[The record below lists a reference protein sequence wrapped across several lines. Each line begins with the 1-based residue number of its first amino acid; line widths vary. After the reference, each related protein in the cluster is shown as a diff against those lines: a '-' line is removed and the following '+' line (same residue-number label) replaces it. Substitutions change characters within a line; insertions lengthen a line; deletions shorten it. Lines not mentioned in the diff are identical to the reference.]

1 MNQLSDHK
9 LKWGVL
15 GSAQIAVNSVIPGIL
30 QSQFNEIVAI
40 ASRNLEKAQETA
52 AKFQIPK
59 TYGSYEQLL
68 QDPDIDAVYIPL
80 PNHLH
85 YEWTIKAIEAGK
97 HVLCEKPLALNAE
110 EAERMVRAAK
120 EAGVLLAEAFMYRYH
135 PRYNQIK
142 EIIDS
147 GQIGEVR
154 GIRSAFTFNNA
165 NDLNNVR
172 YQKEWGGGAIYDVGC
187 YPITAARLLL
197 GKEPKA
203 VTVQAQ
209 FSERH
214 GDVDMMAAGLIEFE
228 GGVSLQFDCAMWS
241 AFRNPLEVL
250 GSEGII
256 EVPSAFITPTEESSH
271 FYIIKGDEKNKVTVP
286 FLNQYSLQADAFAE
300 AVLQGKPLPFDATD
314 AVYNMKIIDAA
325 IASAREK
332 TRVELSE

>member
-1 MNQLSDHK
+1 MSDRK

-30 QSQFNEIVAI
+30 QSNFNEVVAI
-40 ASRNLEKAQETA
+40 ASRNLDKAEETA
-52 AKFQIPK
+52 VKFQIPK

-68 QDPDIDAVYIPL
+68 QDTDIDVVYIPL

-97 HVLCEKPLALNAE
+97 HVLCEKPLALTAE
-110 EAERMVRAAK
+110 EAERMVQAAK
-120 EAGVLLAEAFMYRYH
+120 EAGVILAEAFMYRYH
-135 PRYNQIK
+135 PRYTQLK
-142 EIIDS
+142 EIIDR
-147 GQIGEVR
+147 GEIGEVR
-154 GIRSAFTFNNA
+154 GIRSSFTFNNA
-165 NDLNNVR
+165 NDINNVR
-172 YQKEWGGGAIYDVGC
+172 YRKEWGGGAIYDVGC
-187 YPITAARLLL
+187 YPITAARMLL
-197 GKEPKA
+197 GKEPEA

-209 FSERH
+209 FSSLH

-228 GGVSLQFDCAMWS
+228 GDVSLQFDCAMWS

-256 EVPSAFITPTEESSH
+256 EVPSAFVTPTEESGH
-271 FYIIKGDEKNKVTVP
+271 FYVTKSGEKNKVSVP
-286 FLNQYSLQADAFAE
+286 FLNAYSLQADALAQ

-314 AVYNMKIIDAA
+314 AVHNMKIIDAC
-325 IASAREK
+325 IASARGK

>member
-1 MNQLSDHK
+1 MSNRK
-9 LKWGVL
+9 LRWGVL
-15 GSAQIAVNSVIPGIL
+15 GSAQIAVHSVIPGIL

-52 AKFQIPK
+52 AKFQIQK

>member
-1 MNQLSDHK
+1 MSDRK
-9 LKWGVL
+9 LKWGIL
-15 GSAQIAVNSVIPGIL
+15 GSARIAVNSVIPGIL
-30 QSQFNEIVAI
+30 QSNSNEVVGI
-40 ASRNLEKAQETA
+40 ASRDLQKAEETA

-68 QDPDIDAVYIPL
+68 QDPDIEAVYIPL

-85 YEWTIKAIEAGK
+85 YEWTIKAIQAGK

-110 EAERMVRAAK
+110 EAERMVQSAQ

-135 PRYNQIK
+135 PRYTMIK
-142 EIIDS
+142 ELIEK
-147 GQIGEVR
+147 GEIGEVR

-172 YQKEWGGGAIYDVGC
+172 YRKEWGGGAIYDVGC

-197 GKEPKA
+197 GKEPQA

-209 FSERH
+209 FSKLH

-228 GGVSLQFDCAMWS
+228 GDVALQFDCAMWS

-271 FYIIKGDEKNKVTVP
+271 FYINKSGERNKVSVP
-286 FLNQYSLQADAFAE
+286 FLNAYALQADAFAQ
-300 AVLQGKPLPFDATD
+300 AVLQGTPLPFDATD
-314 AVYNMKIIDAA
+314 AICNMKIIDACL
-325 IASAREK
+325 ASATEK
-332 TRVELSE
+332 TRVVLSE

>member
-1 MNQLSDHK
+1 LSNRK

-15 GSAQIAVNSVIPGIL
+15 GSARIAVNSVIPGIL
-30 QSQFNEIVAI
+30 QSNCNEVVGI
-40 ASRNLEKAQETA
+40 ASRDLQKAHETA

-68 QDPDIDAVYIPL
+68 QDPDIEAVYIPL

-110 EAERMVRAAK
+110 EAERMVQTAQK
-120 EAGVLLAEAFMYRYH
+120 AGVLLAEAFMYRYH
-135 PRYNQIK
+135 PRYTMIK
-142 EIIDS
+142 ELIDK
-147 GQIGEVR
+147 GEIGEVR

-172 YQKEWGGGAIYDVGC
+172 YRKEWGGGAIYDVGC

-197 GKEPKA
+197 GKEPEA

-209 FSERH
+209 FSSLH

-228 GGVSLQFDCAMWS
+228 GDVALQFDCAMWS

-271 FYIIKGDEKNKVTVP
+271 FYINKAGKRNKVSVP
-286 FLNQYSLQADAFAE
+286 FLNAYSLQADAFAQ
-300 AVLQGKPLPFDATD
+300 AVLQGMSLPFDAAD
-314 AVYNMKIIDAA
+314 AICNMKIIDACL
-325 IASAREK
+325 ASATEK
-332 TRVELSE
+332 TRVKLSE